1 MTAMYALFVVGIVV
15 IAAVGLWVLATTP
28 TEARWFQ
35 NVLVRFQRIRDVC
48 VEQLGRHIAAVFVLL
63 AGAAAAV
70 IISWPFGRFARR
82 FVSSIDRPFEN
93 WVLPRVAHSGTWH
106 HFNSVATNMGNRPV
120 IKFLVPIAAVVLA
133 VIWAYQKRGW
143 WIPLLVIPLSY
154 VFEKFGQSAL
164 AKVVDRPPTR
174 FLHFGTYPSG
184 GCARLLVVYG
194 VTWYMVYLTFPRMGR
209 RWRVIGFT
217 VVAILAFIEG
227 YTRIFL
233 IKHWGLDV
241 VGGWLYGTLL
251 LLAVIGAA
259 SCFAR
264 RDDSASG
271 RDVRADAGDPT
282 AVMTG

>member
-1 MTAMYALFVVGIVV
+1 MYALFVVGLVV
-15 IAAVGLWVLATTP
+15 IAAIGCWVLATTP
-28 TEARWFQ
+28 TNARWFQ
-35 NVLVRFQRIRDVC
+35 NVLVRLQRIRDVC
-48 VEQLGRHIAAVFVLL
+48 VEQLGRYIGAVFVLL

-93 WVLPRVAHSGTWH
+93 WVLPRVSHSGTWH

-120 IKFLVPIAAVVLA
+120 IKFVVPIAALVLA
-133 VIWAYQKRGW
+133 VVWAYQKRGW

-174 FLHFGTYPSG
+174 FPDFGTYPSG

-194 VTWYMVYLTFPRMGR
+194 VTWYMIYLTFPKMGR
-209 RWRVIGFT
+209 RWRVFGFT
-217 VVAILAFIEG
+217 VVAMLAFIEG
-227 YTRIFL
+227 YTRMFL
-233 IKHWGLDV
+233 IKHWGLDI

-251 LLAVIGAA
+251 MLAVIGAA

-264 RDDSASG
+264 R
-271 RDVRADAGDPT
+271 AGSEPELQTHEPSSDPT
-282 AVMTG
+282 TVMAG